1 MLYEL
6 TFLIKEESEL
16 KNIKDLIVSNSGQI
30 KKEESWGEK
39 TLSFPIKKN
48 RTAKFYNYFIEM
60 EKKNV
65 TEIRKK
71 LNFSE
76 NLLRFLLLISES

>member
-6 TFLIKEESEL
+6 TFLIKEEKEL
-16 KNIKDLIVSNSGQI
+16 ENIKDLITSNLGQI